1 MAKRRNPRRKRVRRK
16 LTAHSEHAPL
26 AALAPVIAEKEIFS
40 PIHRHIEIPQK
51 TVDYRPT
58 DKLVFVVLGILAGA
72 ETVYDINH
80 TLRVDEPLL
89 RAFGYDGCADQSVI
103 QRTLCASIADN
114 VVHLEDALQQIWTQ
128 HNRCVALLKD
138 AAQAQQIVT
147 IDIDLSGHPTSKN
160 AQGAS
165 KGYFSGKRN
174 IYGRQLARVVFAD
187 TSEIVAEAL
196 YPGNTLSME
205 VFKQMVA
212 KMEKRL
218 CLETKAQRQLIRLR
232 LDAGF
237 GTDANINY
245 ALWRGYHI
253 LAKMFHGKRAKKLAK
268 TVTEWVDAPTATQTA
283 KNLPSTRE
291 AGWVTMPHR
300 YGRTTR
306 QLAIRTPNPKRK
318 GNWCY
323 RVLVSTDMQASMATI
338 LVDYDARGG
347 VPESSFCQSNQGLAQ
362 RKRRKHKFV
371 AQQMLTLLSQ
381 LAHNRV
387 IWLKRWTTD
396 ALQRQVATETNA
408 GSDSLVQPLELAIK
422 TISGFGIKRFVRQ
435 ILGLSGKVIIK
446 GNRVK
451 RLVLHRL
458 YPMIDRIQTA
468 LGVLL
473 TPYRVRVSV
482 SKT

>member
-1 MAKRRNPRRKRVRRK
+1 LLPSLQKKRYFPPFTGTSKF
-16 LTAHSEHAPL
+16 PL
-26 AALAPVIAEKEIFS
+26 
-40 PIHRHIEIPQK
+40 H

-103 QRTLCASIADN
+103 QRTLSASVAEN
-114 VVHLEDALQQIWTQ
+114 VVQFEDALQQIWTQ

-138 AAQAQQIVT
+138 ATQAQKIVT
-147 IDIDLSGHPTSKN
+147 IDIDLSGHPASKN
-160 AQGAS
+160 AQGAR

-174 IYGRQLARVVFAD
+174 IYGRQLARVVFPS
-187 TSEIVAEAL
+187 TSEIVAESL
-196 YPGNTLSME
+196 YPGNTLSMK
-205 VFKQMVA
+205 VFKQMVV

-245 ALWRGYHI
+245 ALWRGYHV
-253 LAKMFHGKRAKKLAK
+253 LAKMFSGKRAKKLAQ

-283 KNLPSTRE
+283 KNLPATRQ
-291 AGWVTMPHR
+291 AGWVTTPHR
-300 YGRTTR
+300 YGRTTI
-306 QLAIRTPNPKRK
+306 QLAIRTPNPKRN
-318 GNWCY
+318 GDWLY
-323 RVLVSTDMQASMATI
+323 RVLISTDMQASMATI

-381 LAHNRV
+381 LAHNLV

-396 ALQRQVATETNA
+396 ALQRQATTEKKA
-408 GSDSLVQPLELAIK
+408 GSDSLVQPLQLAIK

-435 ILGLSGKVIIK
+435 ILGLSGTVIIK
-446 GNRVK
+446 GSQVK

-458 YPMIDRIQTA
+458 YPMIERIQTA
-468 LGVLL
+468 LYALL

-482 SKT
+482 SRT

>member
-1 MAKRRNPRRKRVRRK
+1 MAKTRNPRRKRVRRK
-16 LTAHSEHAPL
+16 LTGHSGHAPL
-26 AALAPVIAEKEIFS
+26 AALAPVIAEKQIFS
-40 PIHRHIEIPQK
+40 PIHHQGLIPQK
-51 TVDYRPT
+51 AVDYRPT
-58 DKLVFVVLGILAGA
+58 DKRVFVVLSLLAGA

-80 TLRVDEPLL
+80 TLRVDKPLL
-89 RAFGYDGCADQSVI
+89 RAFGYDRCADQSVI
-103 QRTLCASIADN
+103 QQTLNASIAEN
-114 VVHLEDALQQIWTQ
+114 VVQLEAALEQIWTQ
-128 HNRCVALLKD
+128 HNQCGALLKD
-138 AAQAQQIVT
+138 AACQQKIVT
-147 IDIDLSGHPTSKN
+147 IDIDLTGMPASKN
-160 AQGAS
+160 AEGS
-165 KGYFSGKRN
+165 TKGYFAGKRN
-174 IYGRQLARVVFAD
+174 IYGRQLARVVFPL
-187 TSEIVAEAL
+187 TQEIVAEGL
-196 YPGNTLSME
+196 YPGNTLSMK

-212 KMEKRL
+212 RTEKQL
-218 CLETKAQRQLIRLR
+218 NLETKAQRSLIRLR
-232 LDAGF
+232 LDGGF

-245 ALWRGYHI
+245 ALWRGYQV
-253 LAKMFHGKRAKKLAK
+253 LAKMFHGMRAKKLAK
-268 TVTEWVDAPTATQTA
+268 TVTEWVDAPTANQTA

-291 AGWVTMPHR
+291 AGWVTQPHR
-300 YGRTTR
+300 YGRATR
-306 QLAIRTPNPKRK
+306 QLAIRSPNPKKKSSYR
-318 GNWCY
+318 Y
-323 RVLVSTDMQASMATI
+323 RVLVSTDMQAEMATI
-338 LVDYDARGG
+338 LSDYDARGG

-381 LAHNRV
+381 LAHNLV

-396 ALQRQVATETNA
+396 ALQRQATTETNA

-446 GNRVK
+446 GNRVT

-482 SKT
+482 SRT

>member
-26 AALAPVIAEKEIFS
+26 AALAPVITEKQIFE
-40 PIHRHIEIPQK
+40 PIHRRVLIPQK

-58 DKLVFVVLGILAGA
+58 DKLVFAVVGMLASA

-80 TLRVDEPLL
+80 TLRVDGPLL
-89 RAFGYDGCADQSVI
+89 RAFGYDQCADQSGI
-103 QRTLCASIADN
+103 QRTLSAAIDEN
-114 VVHLEDALQQIWTQ
+114 VIELEDALEQIWTQ

-138 AAQAQQIVT
+138 ATRAQKIVT
-147 IDIDLSGHPTSKN
+147 IDIDLSGHPASKN
-160 AQGAS
+160 AEGAS

-174 IYGRQLARVVFAD
+174 IYGRQLARVVFPD

-212 KMEKRL
+212 KTEKRL
-218 CLETKAQRQLIRLR
+218 NLETKAQRSLIRLR
-232 LDAGF
+232 LDGGF

-268 TVTEWVDAPTATQTA
+268 TVTKWTDAPTATQTA
-283 KNLPSTRE
+283 KNLPSTRQ
-291 AGWVTMPHR
+291 AGWVTTPHR
-300 YGRTTR
+300 YTKRTR

-318 GNWCY
+318 GDWCY
-323 RVLVSTDMQASMATI
+323 RVLVSTDMEAEMATI
-338 LVDYDARGG
+338 LNDYDARGG

-381 LAHNRV
+381 LAHNLI
-387 IWLKRWTTD
+387 IWLKGWMT
-396 ALQRQVATETNA
+396 
-408 GSDSLVQPLELAIK
+408 DSLQQIPTENSADSHSLSAPLKLAIK
-422 TISGFGIKRFVRQ
+422 TIKSYGIKRFVRQ
-435 ILGLSGKVIIK
+435 ILGLGGKVIIK
-446 GNRVK
+446 GTTVK
-451 RLVLHRL
+451 QLILHSS
-458 YPMIDRIQTA
+458 YPLIDRIITA
-468 LGVLL
+468 LESLLSPYQIRIGVG
-473 TPYRVRVSV
+473 
-482 SKT
+482 KT

>member
-26 AALAPVIAEKEIFS
+26 AALAPVIAEKQIFE
-40 PIHRHIEIPQK
+40 PIHQQVLIPQK

-72 ETVYDINH
+72 QSVYDINH

-89 RAFGYDGCADQSVI
+89 RAFGYDACADQSVI
-103 QRTLCASIADN
+103 QRTLCTSIDEN
-114 VVHLEDALQQIWTQ
+114 VVQLEAALEQIWTQ
-128 HNRCVALLKD
+128 ENQSVSFLEN
-138 AAQAQQIVT
+138 AAREQKIVT
-147 IDIDLSGHPTSKN
+147 IDIDLSGQPTSKN

-174 IYGRQLARVVFAD
+174 IYGRQLARVVFPD

-212 KMEKRL
+212 RTEERL
-218 CLETKAQRQLIRLR
+218 HLETKAQRSLIRLR
-232 LDAGF
+232 LDGGF

-245 ALWRGYHI
+245 ALWRGYHV
-253 LAKMFHGKRAKKLAK
+253 LAKMFHGKRAKKLTK
-268 TVTEWVDAPTATQTA
+268 TVTEWTDAPTATQTA
-283 KNLPSTRE
+283 KNLSATRQ
-291 AGWVTMPHR
+291 AGWVTTPHR
-300 YGRTTR
+300 YARRTR

-318 GNWCY
+318 GDWCY
-323 RVLVSTDMQASMATI
+323 RVLVSTDMEAEMATI
-338 LVDYDARGG
+338 LNDYDARGG

-381 LAHNRV
+381 LAHNLI
-387 IWLKRWTTD
+387 IWLKGWMTD
-396 ALQRQVATETNA
+396 SLEQPLAEASTD
-408 GSDSLVQPLELAIK
+408 SHSLVQPLKLAIK
-422 TISGFGIKRFVRQ
+422 TIKSYGIKRFVRQ

-446 GNRVK
+446 GRQVK
-451 RLVLHRL
+451 RLVLHPS
-458 YPMIDRIQTA
+458 YPLIDRIITA
-468 LGVLL
+468 LESLLNPYQIRIGVG
-473 TPYRVRVSV
+473 
-482 SKT
+482 KT

>member
-1 MAKRRNPRRKRVRRK
+1 MANRRNPRRKRVRRK

-89 RAFGYDGCADQSVI
+89 RAFGYDTCSDQSVT
-103 QRTLCASIADN
+103 QQTLNASIAEN
-114 VVHLEDALQQIWTQ
+114 GIQLEAALEQMWTQ
-128 HNRCVALLKD
+128 HNQCGALLKD
-138 AAQAQQIVT
+138 AACQQKIVT
-147 IDIDLSGHPTSKN
+147 IDIDLSGMPASKN
-160 AQGAS
+160 AEGS
-165 KGYFSGKRN
+165 TKGYFSGKRN

-196 YPGNTLSME
+196 YPGNTLSMK

-212 KMEKRL
+212 RTEKRL
-218 CLETKAQRQLIRLR
+218 NLETKAQRSLIRLR
-232 LDAGF
+232 LDGGF

-306 QLAIRTPNPKRK
+306 QLAIRTPNPKK
-318 GNWCY
+318 KSSYCY
-323 RVLVSTDMQASMATI
+323 RVLVTSDMQAEMATI

-381 LAHNRV
+381 LAHNLI
-387 IWLKRWTTD
+387 IWLKGWMTLSLSQHLSTFNN
-396 ALQRQVATETNA
+396 E
-408 GSDSLVQPLELAIK
+408 DSHSLSQPLKLAIK
-422 TISGFGIKRFVRQ
+422 TISGYGIKRFVRQ

-446 GNRVK
+446 GNQVK

-458 YPMIDRIQTA
+458 YPMIERIQTA
-468 LGVLL
+468 LYVLL

-482 SKT
+482 SRT

>member
-1 MAKRRNPRRKRVRRK
+1 MANRRNPCRKRVRRR
-16 LTAHSEHAPL
+16 LTGHSEHAPL
-26 AALAPVIAEKEIFS
+26 AALAPVIEEKEIFS
-40 PIHRHIEIPQK
+40 PIHRYIEIPQK

-80 TLRVDEPLL
+80 TLRVDVPLL
-89 RAFGYDGCADQSVI
+89 RAFGYDKCADQSVI
-103 QRTLCASIADN
+103 QRTLCASIAKN
-114 VVHLEDALQQIWTQ
+114 VVQFEDALQQIWTQ
-128 HNRCVALLKD
+128 HNRCVAWLKN
-138 AAQAQQIVT
+138 AARAQKIVT
-147 IDIDLSGHPTSKN
+147 IDIDLSGMPASKN
-160 AQGAS
+160 AEGS
-165 KGYFSGKRN
+165 TKGYFPGRRN
-174 IYGRQLARVVFAD
+174 IYGRQLARVVFPD

-196 YPGNTLSME
+196 YPGNTLSMK

-212 KMEKRL
+212 KMEQQL
-218 CLETKAQRQLIRLR
+218 HLETKAQRSLIRLR

-283 KNLPSTRE
+283 KNLPVTRQ
-291 AGWVTMPHR
+291 AGWVTTPHR

-323 RVLVSTDMQASMATI
+323 RVRVSTDMQASMATI

-381 LAHNRV
+381 LAHNLV
-387 IWLKRWTTD
+387 IWLKKWTTD
-396 ALQRQVATETNA
+396 ALQRQATTEKKA
-408 GSDSLVQPLELAIK
+408 GSDSLVQPLQLAIK

-435 ILGLSGKVIIK
+435 ILGLSGTVIIK
-446 GNRVK
+446 GSQVK

-458 YPMIDRIQTA
+458 YPMIERIQTA
-468 LGVLL
+468 LYALL

-482 SKT
+482 SRT

>member
-1 MAKRRNPRRKRVRRK
+1 MANRRNPRRKRVRRK

-89 RAFGYDGCADQSVI
+89 RAFCSDKCADQSVI
-103 QRTLCASIADN
+103 QQTLCASVAEN
-114 VVHLEDALQQIWTQ
+114 VVQFEDALEQIWTQ

-138 AAQAQQIVT
+138 ATRAQKIVT
-147 IDIDLSGHPTSKN
+147 IDIDLSGMPASKN
-160 AQGAS
+160 AEGS
-165 KGYFSGKRN
+165 TKGYFAGKRN
-174 IYGRQLARVVFAD
+174 IYGRQLARVVFSD

-196 YPGNTLSME
+196 YPGNTLSMK
-205 VFKQMVA
+205 VFKQMVI
-212 KMEKRL
+212 KMEQRL
-218 CLETKAQRQLIRLR
+218 HLETKAQRALIRLR
-232 LDAGF
+232 LDGGF

-291 AGWVTMPHR
+291 AGWVTTPHR

-306 QLAIRTPNPKRK
+306 QLAIRSPNPKKK
-318 GNWCY
+318 GNYCY
-323 RVLVSTDMQASMATI
+323 RVLVTSDMAASMATI

-381 LAHNRV
+381 LAHNLI
-387 IWLKRWTTD
+387 IWLKGWMTSSLSQHLSTFNN
-396 ALQRQVATETNA
+396 E
-408 GSDSLVQPLELAIK
+408 DSHCVSQPLKLAIK
-422 TISGFGIKRFVRQ
+422 TISGYGIKRFVRQ
-435 ILGLSGKVIIK
+435 ILGLGGKVIIK

-451 RLVLHRL
+451 RLILHPS
-458 YPMIDRIQTA
+458 YPLIARIITA
-468 LGVLL
+468 LQSLLKPYQIHIGVG
-473 TPYRVRVSV
+473 
-482 SKT
+482 KT